1 MTKHTDIPIIDLF
14 AGPGGLGEGFSQLE
28 DNKIRFKIAL
38 SIEMDKAAHST
49 LNLRAFY
56 RQFDSPPKEYYQYLN
71 GEITQEE
78 LFKHYPKESSD
89 AANEAWHHE
98 LKMSDLDEV
107 KARARK
113 ALSGFSSKEFVMI
126 GGPPC
131 QAYSIAGRARMQ
143 STRENFDD
151 DPRHYLY
158 RHYLRLVAH
167 LKPACF
173 VMENVKGLTSAKVH
187 GNPIFPQIMKELE
200 TPGQVVKE
208 LDNLARTPSNAEYHI
223 YSLVKPEP
231 EENQPPLQPSDYV
244 INAEDYGIPQRR
256 HRVILLGIRKDVDP
270 KLPTRLKKA
279 KDLISVSDVLD
290 SLPALRSHV
299 TGRLN
304 TPEEWN
310 QVMAEGLGKGE
321 FDSVDTKTLAM
332 IRKVV
337 KIGYQQLE
345 TGSVRYLKQPGSSG
359 KLNNWYRKNCRPLK
373 VVLNH
378 QSKRHMESD
387 IWRYLFASCFAKVHG
402 RPPYLGDYP
411 DNLLPNHKNVDSE
424 SKKTAKFID
433 RFKVQLANIP
443 ATTVM
448 SHISK
453 DGHYYIHHDPS
464 QCRAWTVREAARI
477 QTFPDNYFF
486 EGTRT
491 EQYHQVGNA
500 VPPRL
505 AWQISNVVAANMKK
519 ILSL

>member
-1 MTKHTDIPIIDLF
+1 MTKHTEIPIIDLF

-28 DNKIRFKIAL
+28 DKKIRFKIAL
-38 SIEMDKAAHST
+38 SVEMDRAAHST
-49 LNLRAFY
+49 LLLRAFY
-56 RQFDSPPKEYYQYLN
+56 RRFDSPPKEYYQYLN
-71 GEITQEE
+71 GEITREE
-78 LFKHYPKESSD
+78 LFDLYPNESSD
-89 AANEAWHHE
+89 AANEAWLHE

-107 KARARK
+107 KTRAKK
-113 ALSGFSSKEFVMI
+113 ALSGFDTKEFVMI

-200 TPGQVVKE
+200 TPGKIVKE
-208 LDNLARTPSNAEYHI
+208 LDGLDRRPSIAEYHI
-223 YSLVKPEP
+223 YSLVKPEQ
-231 EENQPPLQPSDYV
+231 EETQPPLKPSDYV
-244 INAEDYGIPQRR
+244 IYAEDYGIPQRR
-256 HRVILLGIRKDVDP
+256 HRVILLGVRKDVDP
-270 KLPTRLKKA
+270 KLPTRLKTA
-279 KDLISVSDVLD
+279 KEKTSVSDVLD
-290 SLPALRSHV
+290 SLPSLRSHV
-299 TGRLN
+299 TKREN

-310 QVMAEGLGKGE
+310 QVMIEGLSKGE
-321 FDSVDTKTLAM
+321 FDGVDHKTLAM

-337 KIGYQQLE
+337 KMGHRQLD
-345 TGSVRYLKQPGSSG
+345 TGNIRYLKQTSSSG
-359 KLNNWYRKNCRPLK
+359 KLNNWYRKNCRSLK

-378 QSKRHMESD
+378 ESKGHMESD
-387 IWRYLFASCFAKVHG
+387 IWRYLFASCFAEIHG
-402 RPPYLGDYP
+402 RPPHLGDYP
-411 DNLLPNHKNVDSE
+411 DNLLPNHNNVDSKN
-424 SKKTAKFID
+424 KKNAKFID
-433 RFKVQLANIP
+433 RFKVQMADIP

-477 QTFPDNYFF
+477 QTFPDNYLF
-486 EGTRT
+486 EGNRT

-505 AWQISNVVAANMKK
+505 AWQIANVVAANMKR